1 MNDAMERYRRRVGQ
15 FPDNELARFSLAR
28 ACFDAALFAEAREQF
43 ALVLAR
49 KPDWMVAQILLGK
62 CDLSLGRTAAAKA
75 AFARARQLA
84 IEQHH
89 EGPLAEMDQALAEL
103 A

>member
-1 MNDAMERYRRRVGQ
+1 MSDAIARYEERVGK

-28 ACFDAALFAEAREQF
+28 AYYDAGRFAEAREQF
-43 ALVLAR
+43 ALALTR
-49 KPDWMVAQILLGK
+49 KPDWMVAQILQGK
-62 CDLSLGRTAAAKA
+62 CELSLGNTTAAKA
-75 AFARARQLA
+75 AFTRARALA

-89 EGPLAEMDQALAEL
+89 EGPLAEVEQLLAEL